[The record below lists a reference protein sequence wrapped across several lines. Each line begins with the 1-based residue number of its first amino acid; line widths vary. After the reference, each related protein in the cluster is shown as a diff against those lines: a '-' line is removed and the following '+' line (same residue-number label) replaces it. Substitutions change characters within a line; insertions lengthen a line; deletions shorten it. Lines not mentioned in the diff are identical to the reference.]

1 MHRHQLINYD
11 ITEPHRYNASGLSH
25 TLLASNEVVTN
36 VLNLI
41 NNDAGDWARVITNIP
56 VLSDY
61 RDRQM
66 VSEVL
71 NTEHSCPKQSPG
83 QLVSWLFKREQD
95 MTTKPLPGSLTR
107 EQFEQAC
114 DELREVL
121 GQKRVYTDDV
131 NELRSYRDVYATLP
145 DEAHMPSA
153 AVAPESVEEIQLIL
167 AVARKYT
174 IPLWTISLVKNFA
187 YGGLLHVRPGFSYWI

>member
-1 MHRHQLINYD
+1 
-11 ITEPHRYNASGLSH
+11 
-25 TLLASNEVVTN
+25 
-36 VLNLI
+36 
-41 NNDAGDWARVITNIP
+41 
-56 VLSDY
+56 
-61 RDRQM
+61 
-66 VSEVL
+66 
-71 NTEHSCPKQSPG
+71 
-83 QLVSWLFKREQD
+83 
-95 MTTKPLPGSLTR
+95 MTTKPLPESLTR

-167 AVARKYT
+167 AVTRKYT
-174 IPLWTISLVKNFA
+174 SPLWTISTGKNFA
-187 YGGLLHVRPGFSYWI
+187 YGGPAPRKAGFFVLDLKRHCEDKLYLFNRFRRRHQLINYDITEHIDITLVVCHIHCLPVMKLSRM

>member
-1 MHRHQLINYD
+1 
-11 ITEPHRYNASGLSH
+11 
-25 TLLASNEVVTN
+25 
-36 VLNLI
+36 
-41 NNDAGDWARVITNIP
+41 
-56 VLSDY
+56 
-61 RDRQM
+61 
-66 VSEVL
+66 
-71 NTEHSCPKQSPG
+71 
-83 QLVSWLFKREQD
+83 

-174 IPLWTISLVKNFA
+174 IPYGLFPLVKTLPTVD
-187 YGGLLHVRPGFSYWI
+187 LLHVRPGFSYWI